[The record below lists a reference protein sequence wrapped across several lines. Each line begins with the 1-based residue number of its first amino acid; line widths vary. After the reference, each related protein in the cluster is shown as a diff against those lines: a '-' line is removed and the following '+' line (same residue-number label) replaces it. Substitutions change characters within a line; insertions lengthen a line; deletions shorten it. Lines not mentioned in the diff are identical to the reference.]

1 MFEAQSLIDY
11 GGLFLIFLAIYSQ
24 TGLFFCFFIPS
35 GAFMFTSGAMI
46 ASGDLHYNL
55 ITVSCLLVFA
65 AITGNITGYFFGRKA
80 GALLQNRKDSWFFKK
95 THIARAEHFYNKYGG
110 RALSVGLFLPIVRTF
125 APIVAGMVRLKIQYF
140 ILYITVGSVFWVL
153 SFLLSG
159 YLVGSRPY
167 LKPYLNYIIAGV
179 VLLISTPVILKIIRA
194 ANKKEPDVKAP

>member
-65 AITGNITGYFFGRKA
+65 AITGNITGYLFGRKA
-80 GALLQNRKDSWFFKK
+80 GALLKNRKDSWFFKQK
-95 THIARAEHFYNKYGG
+95 HIATAERFYDKYGG
-110 RALSVGLFLPIVRTF
+110 RALSVGLFVPIVRTF
-125 APIVAGMVRLKIQYF
+125 APIVAGMVRLKIPHF
-140 ILYITVGSVFWVL
+140 ILYITLGSVCWVL
-153 SFLLSG
+153 SFLLTG
-159 YLVGSRPY
+159 YLVGSRPF
-167 LKPYLNYIIAGV
+167 LKPYLNYIIVGV
-179 VLLISTPVILKIIRA
+179 ILLISAPFIVKIIRRA
-194 ANKKEPDVKAP
+194 TSKKTAQGK